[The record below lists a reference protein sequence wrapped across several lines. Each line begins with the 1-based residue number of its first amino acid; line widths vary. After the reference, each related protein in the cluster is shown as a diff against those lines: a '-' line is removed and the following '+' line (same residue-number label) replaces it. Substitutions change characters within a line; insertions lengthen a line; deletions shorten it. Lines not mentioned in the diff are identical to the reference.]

1 MEALNKKKTMNDV
14 IILLTVGLA
23 AGLLSGLVGIG
34 GGIIIV
40 PVLVYFL
47 GKSAGSIE
55 LKDLKA
61 NYRCEMANEAH
72 YLSKG
77 GIELILK
84 NNLLNEIHLYNGSAV
99 YGSFAGKLPN
109 NLKFGMSA
117 GDVKRLLGK
126 PIVSYNSG
134 YCEYEFAN
142 YILSCWFDGSK
153 LNQMGV
159 SVKTAL

>member
-1 MEALNKKKTMNDV
+1 MPQTIKRMAAKFST
-14 IILLTVGLA
+14 ILLLA
-23 AGLLSGLVGIG
+23 LSVFFMPGVSAQSSSNYEGD
-34 GGIIIV
+34 
-40 PVLVYFL
+40 VLVYFL

-159 SVKTAL
+159 AVK

>member
-1 MEALNKKKTMNDV
+1 MARKFLRNIGSAWLLFITVTAFVQTPSSYEGDV
-14 IILLTVGLA
+14 LI
-23 AGLLSGLVGIG
+23 S
-34 GGIIIV
+34 
-40 PVLVYFL
+40 FL
-47 GKSAGSIE
+47 GKNAYSPE

-61 NYRCEMANEAH
+61 NYKCEMANEAH

-84 NNLLNEIHLYNGSAV
+84 NGTLNEIHLYGSSAV
-99 YGSFAGKLPN
+99 YGSFTGKLPR
-109 NLKFGMSA
+109 NLHFGMTTA
-117 GDVKRLLGK
+117 EVRKVLGK

-134 YCEYEFAN
+134 YCEYEYSN

-159 SVKTAL
+159 TVKVPL